1 MLIAILLVL
10 LASAFLTLS
19 AVGSLLLKVDA
30 LSDDIYDL
38 AETVDDG
45 IDYAAA
51 VTKQQARITRKHLT
65 EEIAKCGCYV
75 PTEPSADERLL
86 QSIIEKRG
94 TGC

>member
-45 IDYAAA
+45 ADHAVA
-51 VTKQQARITRKHLT
+51 VTKFQSRVTRKYIT

-75 PTEPSADERLL
+75 PTEPSVDERLL
-86 QSIIEKRG
+86 QSIIEKEPV
-94 TGC
+94 